1 MNQTKIGIYLEFIIK
16 VISILFA
23 LALLSCR
30 PSSNQPASESSAS
43 DSVELKKQEAWES
56 AHRLDG
62 VEAPLAEKGNEHD
75 AEASASDKPAR
86 QYSEHELNT
95 IMDTI
100 GQRLGKC
107 KELSGC
113 ISSYCMVA
121 NGIEVNFIYNTA
133 ERRRLFCQKVY
144 DAPILKF
151 IGPESPIR
159 MPRTGVSD
167 TLGISIRPT
176 KDVFPLTAE
185 EITFILKN
193 NSSCELTCGEH
204 CKIAFLDS
212 EGVWRKL
219 PRNEMFNDI
228 GYEVRPHGS
237 RMVIGKLNPKA
248 FPTLAT
254 RYRFFYPIIYNGKS
268 ITLMAEYEM
277 R

>member
-1 MNQTKIGIYLEFIIK
+1 MKK

-23 LALLSCR
+23 LALFSCR
-30 PSSNQPASESSAS
+30 PVVNQPTSESSAS
-43 DSVELKKQEAWES
+43 DSAGLKKQEAWES
-56 AHRLDG
+56 AHRLDS
-62 VEAPLAEKGNEHD
+62 VEALLAEEKNEHD
-75 AEASASDKPAR
+75 ADASASDKPAR
-86 QYSEHELNT
+86 QYSEYELNA

-100 GQRLGKC
+100 GQR
-107 KELSGC
+107 
-113 ISSYCMVA
+113 SSYCTVA

-133 ERRRLFCQKVY
+133 ERRRLFRQKVY

-151 IGPESPIR
+151 VGPESPIR
-159 MPRTGVSD
+159 MSKTGVSD

-176 KDVFPLTAE
+176 KEVFPLTAE
-185 EITFILKN
+185 EVTFILRN

-204 CKIAFLDS
+204 CEIAFLDS

-237 RMVIGKLNPKA
+237 RTVSGKLSPKA
-248 FPTLAT
+248 FPTPAT
-254 RYRFFYPIIYNGKS
+254 RYRYFYPIIHNGKN

>member
-1 MNQTKIGIYLEFIIK
+1 MKK

-23 LALLSCR
+23 LALFSCR
-30 PSSNQPASESSAS
+30 PSSNQSASESSAS

-56 AHRLDG
+56 AHRLDS
-62 VEAPLAEKGNEHD
+62 VEALLTEEGNEHD
-75 AEASASDKPAR
+75 AEASASDKPTR
-86 QYSEHELNT
+86 QYIEHELNA

-100 GQRLGKC
+100 GKRLSKC

-113 ISSYCMVA
+113 ISSYYTVA

-133 ERRRLFCQKVY
+133 ERRRLFRQKVY

-151 IGPESPIR
+151 VGPESPIR
-159 MPRTGVSD
+159 MSKTGVSD

-176 KDVFPLTAE
+176 KEVFPLTVE
-185 EITFILKN
+185 EVTFILRN

-204 CKIAFLDS
+204 CEIAFLDS

-228 GYEVRPHGS
+228 GYEVRPNGS
-237 RMVIGKLNPKA
+237 RTVSGRLNPKA
-248 FPTLAT
+248 FPTPAT
-254 RYRFFYPIIYNGKS
+254 RYRFFYPITHNGKN
-268 ITLMAEYEM
+268 IMLIAEYEM

>member
-1 MNQTKIGIYLEFIIK
+1 MKK

-23 LALLSCR
+23 LALVSCT
-30 PSSNQPASESSAS
+30 PSSNKSAPETSTS

-56 AHRLDG
+56 THRLDS
-62 VEAPLAEKGNEHD
+62 VETLLAEEKKEYD
-75 AEASASDKPAR
+75 AEASASDNPAR
-86 QYSEHELNT
+86 QYSEHELNA

-100 GQRLGKC
+100 GLRLSKC

-113 ISSYCMVA
+113 ISSYCTVA

-151 IGPESPIR
+151 VGPESPIR
-159 MPRTGVSD
+159 MSKTGVSD

-176 KDVFPLTAE
+176 KDVFPLIAE
-185 EITFILKN
+185 TVTFILRN
-193 NSSCELTCGEH
+193 NSCSELTCGEH
-204 CKIAFLDS
+204 CEIAFLDA

-219 PRNEMFNDI
+219 PRNEIVNDI

-237 RMVIGKLNPKA
+237 RTVIGRLNPKA
-248 FPTLAT
+248 FPTPAT
-254 RYRFFYPIIYNGKS
+254 RYRFFYPVTHNGKN
-268 ITLMAEYEM
+268 IMLIAEYEM
-277 R
+277 K

>member
-1 MNQTKIGIYLEFIIK
+1 MKK
-16 VISILFA
+16 VIFILFA
-23 LALLSCR
+23 LVLFSCR
-30 PSSNQPASESSAS
+30 QSSNQSAPETSTS

-56 AHRLDG
+56 AHRLDS
-62 VEAPLAEKGNEHD
+62 VEALLAEEGNEHD
-75 AEASASDKPAR
+75 AEASASDKPTR
-86 QYSEHELNT
+86 QYSEHELNA

-100 GQRLGKC
+100 GKRLSKC

-113 ISSYCMVA
+113 ISSYCVVA

-133 ERRRLFCQKVY
+133 ERRRLFRQKVY

-151 IGPESPIR
+151 VGQESPIQ
-159 MPRTGVSD
+159 MSKTGVSD

-176 KDVFPLTAE
+176 KEVFPLTAE
-185 EITFILKN
+185 AVTFILKN

-204 CKIAFLDS
+204 FEMAFLDS

-237 RMVIGKLNPKA
+237 RTVSGKLSPKA
-248 FPTLAT
+248 FPTPAT
-254 RYRFFYPIIYNGKS
+254 RYRYFYPIIHNGKN
-268 ITLMAEYEM
+268 ITLMAEFEM

>member
-1 MNQTKIGIYLEFIIK
+1 MKK

-23 LALLSCR
+23 LALFSCR
-30 PSSNQPASESSAS
+30 PVVNQPTSKSSAS

-56 AHRLDG
+56 VHRLDS
-62 VEAPLAEKGNEHD
+62 VETLLAEEKKEYD
-75 AEASASDKPAR
+75 AEASASDNPAR
-86 QYSEHELNT
+86 QYSEHELNA

-100 GQRLGKC
+100 GLRLSKC

-113 ISSYCMVA
+113 ISSYCTVA

-133 ERRRLFCQKVY
+133 ERRRLFRQKVY
-144 DAPILKF
+144 DAPFLKF
-151 IGPESPIR
+151 VGPVSPIR
-159 MPRTGVSD
+159 MSKTGVSD

-185 EITFILKN
+185 DVTFILRN
-193 NSSCELTCGEH
+193 NSNNELTCGEH
-204 CKIAFLDS
+204 CEIAFLDS

-228 GYEVRPHGS
+228 GYEVQPNGNRTVS
-237 RMVIGKLNPKA
+237 GKLNPKA
-248 FPTLAT
+248 FPTPAT
-254 RYRFFYPIIYNGKS
+254 RYRFFYPITHNGKN